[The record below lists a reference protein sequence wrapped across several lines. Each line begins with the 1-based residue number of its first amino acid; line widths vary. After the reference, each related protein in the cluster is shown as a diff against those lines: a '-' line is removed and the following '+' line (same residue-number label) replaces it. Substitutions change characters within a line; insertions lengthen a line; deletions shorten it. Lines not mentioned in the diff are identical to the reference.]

1 MADRVVSGIS
11 IIDAN
16 VTDITNAVQALDD
29 GKKLL
34 INYVGEGKILIAEVS
49 KDV

>member
-1 MADRVVSGIS
+1 MAARVVSGIS
-11 IIDAN
+11 IVDAN
-16 VTDITNAVQALDD
+16 VIDIENAIETLDD